1 MDKYKYQDKQ
11 KEVVRVKKLEAHKL
25 KQAEKEKEIALNG
38 GQNSKKRK
46 PINKASS
53 WSEKQEAKERKLDR
67 QLKKQRKRDYLK
79 RKAAGEIVE
88 DEDHEGDDDED
99 DDDNEGEE
107 DGKNTKE
114 NKNVEE
120 EKAEVSEDDEADWD
134 ELAQEERLAKKMK
147 KGKISKRDFEKQV
160 GNMFADL

>member
-11 KEVVRVKKLEAHKL
+11 KEVVRIKKLEAHKL
-25 KQAEKEKEIALNG
+25 KQAEKAKELALNG
-38 GQNSKKRK
+38 GAKDKKRK
-46 PINKASS
+46 AINKASS

-88 DEDHEGDDDED
+88 EEEEGEDEEGDEEEEEDKKEGKPAEEEAED
-99 DDDNEGEE
+99 DG
-107 DGKNTKE
+107 
-114 NKNVEE
+114 
-120 EKAEVSEDDEADWD
+120 DEWD
-134 ELAQEERLAKKMK
+134 ELAEEERLAKKMK

-160 GNMFADL
+160 GNLFADL